1 MSRKLEFIVLAIL
14 LIFVA
19 QFIYISS
26 TTHADYGGADDKP
39 AGVIEQITGGTYKPV
54 AKPIW
59 EPPSSEIESLLFAL
73 QAAIGAGVIG
83 YFLGYYR
90 AKKNNEK
97 NLEYKGKKKSECEK
111 QSL

>member
-14 LIFVA
+14 LIFAA
-19 QFIYISS
+19 QFIYISA
-26 TTHADYGGADDKP
+26 TTHAEYGGADDKP
-39 AGVIEQITGGTYKPV
+39 AGVIDQITGGTYKPI

-59 EPPSSEIESLLFAL
+59 EPPSAEIESLLFAL

-90 AKKNNEK
+90 AKKTMKTSLPTNEK
-97 NLEYKGKKKSECEK
+97 ANPKG
-111 QSL
+111 Q